1 MSFAL
6 LLIGCREEVDA
17 PNGLEISL
25 CMPVGELMPARQ
37 RAMGDP
43 GLTEHFELPK
53 YAYIF
58 VTKQDGAD
66 YIVWHKD
73 RIELNEANWEYTR
86 YYGSLAYEGDSI
98 FRYTTS
104 INYLLN
110 NDQPTGNVYAICS
123 NVELTFDQAFNN
135 ITTQEH
141 VLNLKFNAA
150 DDPAD
155 DTDGDIQ
162 QNLQNIYSTPYNY
175 TIGSKYY
182 CSYVCA
188 STTVTRVNMMLYH
201 IASKVDLKW
210 NVADS
215 VRIKPNPADAV
226 RLTYLG
232 AQNLFNG
239 WAYAFKPM
247 ENILPEM
254 PTSGYNR
261 PNLVNNDEGL
271 WWEGRTYFYA
281 IPYRVSGQPDY
292 LPLQLQMC
300 TNGDNKDTQS
310 YRLTLQQPYNNNS
323 PFVPWLRG
331 NIVLTKPLADKAETK
346 TTND

>member
-104 INYLLN
+104 ITYVLN
-110 NDQPTGNVYAICS
+110 NNQPTGNVYAICS
-123 NVELTFDQAFNN
+123 NV
-135 ITTQEH
+135 H
-141 VLNLKFNAA
+141 G
-150 DDPAD
+150 P
-155 DTDGDIQ
+155 
-162 QNLQNIYSTPYNY
+162 S
-175 TIGSKYY
+175 
-182 CSYVCA
+182 
-188 STTVTRVNMMLYH
+188 
-201 IASKVDLKW
+201 
-210 NVADS
+210 
-215 VRIKPNPADAV
+215 
-226 RLTYLG
+226 
-232 AQNLFNG
+232 
-239 WAYAFKPM
+239 
-247 ENILPEM
+247 
-254 PTSGYNR
+254 
-261 PNLVNNDEGL
+261 NDHTERRKS
-271 WWEGRTYFYA
+271 E
-281 IPYRVSGQPDY
+281 
-292 LPLQLQMC
+292 
-300 TNGDNKDTQS
+300 KD
-310 YRLTLQQPYNNNS
+310 
-323 PFVPWLRG
+323 
-331 NIVLTKPLADKAETK
+331 K
-346 TTND
+346 